1 MAKYFELSIG
11 KEYWLGLDNIYA
23 LTNRPGVKM
32 NLRVSMEK
40 FGDEKA
46 TSYYEDF
53 SLKDKVSTSLELIS
67 FIDSIRYV
75 FMWLSIFSL
84 CTSWIWVN
92 ILV

>member
-53 SLKDKVSTSLELIS
+53 SLKNKVSTSLELIS

-75 FMWLSIFSL
+75 FM
-84 CTSWIWVN
+84 
-92 ILV
+92 

>member
-1 MAKYFELSIG
+1 MAKYLELSIG
-11 KEYWLGLDNIYA
+11 KEYWLGLDYIYA

-40 FGDEKA
+40 FVDEKA

-67 FIDSIRYV
+67 FIDSIE
-75 FMWLSIFSL
+75 
-84 CTSWIWVN
+84 
-92 ILV
+92 

>member
-1 MAKYFELSIG
+1 MAKYLELSIG

-32 NLRVSMEK
+32 NLRVSIEK
-40 FGDEKA
+40 FVDEKA

-67 FIDSIRYV
+67 FIDSIQ
-75 FMWLSIFSL
+75 
-84 CTSWIWVN
+84 
-92 ILV
+92 

>member
-1 MAKYFELSIG
+1 MAKYLELSIG

-40 FGDEKA
+40 FVDEKA

-67 FIDSIRYV
+67 FIDSIE
-75 FMWLSIFSL
+75 
-84 CTSWIWVN
+84 
-92 ILV
+92 